1 MEKFIKIT
9 RDKQGVIWWM
19 CTCCGEKL
27 RYKPVQCPICGSRKA
42 VSPEVENAVDIFL
55 KLNNN
60 KNLH

>member
-27 RYKPVQCPICGSRKA
+27 RYKPMQCPICGSKKA
-42 VSPEVENAVDIFL
+42 VSPEVENAVQL
-55 KLNNN
+55 LQGLNTSGNIR
-60 KNLH
+60 